1 MTVLL
6 LIRGDFYVA
15 QRRRKRGRNN
25 KNLTMEKM
33 VKKEQGEIFEDSS
46 IWYIYLN
53 MHLGVVT
60 LQYQQD
66 IYFFISSSK
75 NYIFYKEIMR

>member
-1 MTVLL
+1 MINFIRTSIYRTFNRSMTVWL

-15 QRRRKRGRNN
+15 QRRGKRSRNN

-46 IWYIYLN
+46 I
-53 MHLGVVT
+53 
-60 LQYQQD
+60 
-66 IYFFISSSK
+66 
-75 NYIFYKEIMR
+75 

>member
-1 MTVLL
+1 MINFIRTSIYRTFNRSMTVLL

-25 KNLTMEKM
+25 KNLTMERM

-46 IWYIYLN
+46 I
-53 MHLGVVT
+53 
-60 LQYQQD
+60 
-66 IYFFISSSK
+66 
-75 NYIFYKEIMR
+75 